1 MFQYWDTPLFKT
13 NPCVSGDKDW
23 KVGEP
28 VEIAVNITEAGP
40 GQLGINLSAPPG
52 SGTDCHAKEVR

>member
-1 MFQYWDTPLFKT
+1 M